1 MLRSTLLWYFDFSL
15 WRRFVQSLELS
26 HGRLP
31 NIWLTGRHS
40 DPIGMIHTQAY
51 GLLKKAASVH
61 AGDRFLIG
69 GFHAISGD
77 TKKWWNEQILVD
89 KKNELMSDLLFTVH
103 QHGSDDVTWK
113 PPIVPTHPNLLEV
126 SLPLPTFL
134 LLCVPNQNR
143 HAIDHF
149 VSKITWIIE
158 RQSYK
163 NTLLLAC
170 ASCVMVT
177 PLQDYRFLNK
187 GWIKVRAVW
196 IWTIQ
201 RKFISHFS
209 VGSKAAHDI
218 ICQKRVRVFHQG
230 FQTRQTPRNRW
241 KHEAAG
247 RVLLLFWG
255 VLNPWWN
262 TKHEFLTWLLKLV
275 QEFSE
280 IISVE

>member
-1 MLRSTLLWYFDFSL
+1 MVKWTNAGGQTKRANERSFVYRPPAWQR
-15 WRRFVQSLELS
+15 WRNVKTTYCS
-26 HGRLP
+26 H
-31 NIWLTGRHS
+31 
-40 DPIGMIHTQAY
+40 Q
-51 GLLKKAASVH
+51 
-61 AGDRFLIG
+61 
-69 GFHAISGD
+69 
-77 TKKWWNEQILVD
+77 
-89 KKNELMSDLLFTVH
+89 
-103 QHGSDDVTWK
+103 
-113 PPIVPTHPNLLEV
+113 PPI
-126 SLPLPTFL
+126 S

-163 NTLLLAC
+163 NALLLAC

-177 PLQDYRFLNK
+177 PLHDYRFLNK
-187 GWIKVRAVW
+187 GWMKVRAAW

-201 RKFISHFS
+201 RKFVSHFS
-209 VGSKAAHDI
+209 VGSKAARDI

-247 RVLLLFWG
+247 RVLLLFRG
-255 VLNPWWN
+255 VLKPWWN

-280 IISVE
+280 IISVELVIRRRA